1 MRFAIFGAFET
12 RFEKKYGE
20 VTEFFSRL
28 SNLERKRWIAEE
40 VYLRKELGLKTLDD
54 YTFKKL

>member
-1 MRFAIFGAFET
+1 VRFAIFGAFET

-20 VTEFFSRL
+20 VTDFFSRL
-28 SNLERKRWIAEE
+28 SNLEKKRWIAEE